1 LSKVCSNCYGKI
13 YTQPRDTKE
22 IKENRRRALNGLGNR
37 VTQEMNTIL
46 GDELI
51 KRELHA
57 VAKLMSKARISHQG
71 HMV

>member
-1 LSKVCSNCYGKI
+1 M
-13 YTQPRDTKE
+13 
-22 IKENRRRALNGLGNR
+22 NGLGNR

-51 KRELHA
+51 EREIHV
-57 VAKLMSKARISHQG
+57 VAMSKARKSHQG